1 MYGEEWLMK
10 KENLNFI
17 NCIYLFIIF
26 CLLITLSIF
35 SQRIHKSIEVVWLKR
50 TIHFYIQWH
59 KEIFIDYEDT
69 REPLLGSMSTSW
81 WCQCHFSLGSFETIT
96 NKKLCIFLQK
106 KMLLKLLYNKY
117 YSYRVTLYFFN
128 YVFKIFSPVPY
139 NPFQMPFITL
149 GWNIKRHNW
158 NLFFSRKFK

>member
-1 MYGEEWLMK
+1 MCSVSFPFGLHKLIPFAMKRKNSHNMKTSTKIWREMFVLLFTRPTKQGMHIMYGEEWLMK

-106 KMLLKLLYNKY
+106 ML
-117 YSYRVTLYFFN
+117 
-128 YVFKIFSPVPY
+128 
-139 NPFQMPFITL
+139 
-149 GWNIKRHNW
+149 
-158 NLFFSRKFK
+158 